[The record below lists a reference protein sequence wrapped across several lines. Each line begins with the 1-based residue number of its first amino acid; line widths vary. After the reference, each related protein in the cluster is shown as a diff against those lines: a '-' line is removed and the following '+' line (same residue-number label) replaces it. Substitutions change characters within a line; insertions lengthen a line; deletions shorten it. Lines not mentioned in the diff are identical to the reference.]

1 MKRFAALL
9 IVCAMVLCLLSVSAF
24 AAGVVSPQGQVTPPV
39 QPDVTSP
46 QTGMGGSLVI
56 VAVVMCV
63 AMFAA
68 VVTLR
73 KVSVG

>member
-24 AAGVVSPQGQVTPPV
+24 AAGVVSPEGQVNPTVEPGGA
-39 QPDVTSP
+39 SP
-46 QTGMGGSLVI
+46 QTGTGNSLVI
-56 VAVVMCV
+56 VAVVMCI
-63 AMFAA
+63 AMFAS

-73 KVSVG
+73 KVSVR

>member
-1 MKRFAALL
+1 
-9 IVCAMVLCLLSVSAF
+9 
-24 AAGVVSPQGQVTPPV
+24 
-39 QPDVTSP
+39 
-46 QTGMGGSLVI
+46 MGGSLVI

-73 KVSVG
+73 KVSVR